1 LREFLIEAWLEAFPD
16 VWLLSSNTTAN
27 GTNGTTPSTDPTDP
41 SPNPKRE
48 TRRQTSYL
56 QTTIQ
61 PGEAVRPLE
70 SESVFAQVREAKA
83 KLKNC
88 PKEDAKYLL
97 EEFRGYKQMLKGQR
111 FRMRRDMSKELAKAN
126 PNWVTIDRKVRML
139 LYVLG
144 VIIEVDEDGTVCTR
158 RREGSAFALN
168 ADPSRQIEDS
178 HVVAKCPRLEGSA
191 FTLNSESTDAEVT
204 DAINRFAGGE
214 FVPNPSKRRRTNR

>member
-1 LREFLIEAWLEAFPD
+1 VVQSGLGTQLREFLIEAWLEAFPD

-144 VIIEVDEDGTVCTR
+144 VIIEVDEDGT
-158 RREGSAFALN
+158 
-168 ADPSRQIEDS
+168 SRQIEDS